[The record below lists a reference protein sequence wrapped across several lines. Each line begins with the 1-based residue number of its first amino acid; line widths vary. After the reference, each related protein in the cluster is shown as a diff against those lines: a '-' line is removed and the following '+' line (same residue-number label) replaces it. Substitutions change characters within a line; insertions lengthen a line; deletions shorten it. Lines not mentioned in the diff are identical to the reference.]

1 MPKPICDA
9 HVNRPLWIE
18 ERRRGLGASEV
29 PSVLGIGR
37 FGSPL
42 SVAASKLGLGPVE
55 DEESELM
62 RWGRYVEGPM
72 LAAFTDETSLATKPI
87 HTLYQ
92 YDGPGPFGFMLATP
106 DGEVLEGGEI
116 GGVECKLKI
125 FGADEWERDGV
136 PDEVQVQAQAQMF
149 VMGWRF
155 VYVIAL
161 LDGYRLRFRRVARSD
176 ERLGDEILPAAEDF
190 WSRLQEGRAQR
201 VDIGNPEATREAL
214 SRLFPGTQPGLLRI
228 DAPEALEHYRAW
240 RMASAAEKAA
250 KTDREHRRNALV
262 ALMGEHRDA
271 ILSDGTRLTNHLQ
284 SRSGYVVKETSF
296 AVLREKSAR

>member
-9 HVNRPLWIE
+9 HENRSLWIE
-18 ERRRGLGASEV
+18 ERRQGIGASEV
-29 PSVLGIGR
+29 PSILGIGR

-42 SVAASKLGLGPVE
+42 SVAASKLGLGPPE

-72 LAAFTDETSLATKPI
+72 LAAFTDETKLPTKPI

-92 YDGPGPFGFMLATP
+92 YDGPGAFGFMLATP
-106 DGEVLEGGEI
+106 DGEVLENGEI

-125 FGADEWERDGV
+125 FGGDEWERDGV

-155 VYVIAL
+155 AYVLAL
-161 LDGYRLRFRRVARSD
+161 LDGYRLRFRRIARSD

-190 WSRLQEGRAQR
+190 WARLKEGRAQR
-201 VDIGNPEATREAL
+201 IDIGNPEATKGAL
-214 SRLFPGTQPGLLRI
+214 LRLFPADRPGLVRI
-228 DAPEALEHYRAW
+228 EGPEALGHYNAW
-240 RMASAAEKAA
+240 RLHSAAEKAA
-250 KTDREHRRNALV
+250 GTAKEHARNALA
-262 ALMGEHRDA
+262 ALMGEATDA
-271 ILSDGTRLTNHLQ
+271 VLDGGIRLTLRTQ
-284 SRSGYVVKETSF
+284 RRGPYAVTKEAVF
-296 AVLREKSAR
+296 KVLREKK